1 MKNPPLNKIIEPLLK
16 EYDPEW
22 FARSNKRDPYRILV
36 SCLLSLRTKDE
47 VTMPATER
55 LFSLA
60 DTPGRMAKL
69 KERTVAKAIYPVGFY
84 NIKAK
89 RILEIS
95 RTLIKKFDS
104 TVPDDIDT
112 LLTLKGVGRK
122 TANLVVSL
130 GYGKP
135 GLCVDTHVHRI
146 SNRLGLVKT
155 RTPHETEFA
164 LREILPQRYWMPLNN
179 ILVRHGQKVCKPI
192 SPLCSR
198 CLIGRYCRKVGV
210 ARSR

>member
-1 MKNPPLNKIIEPLLK
+1 MTNPRIQKIAQTLVK
-16 EYDPEW
+16 QYDPEW
-22 FARSNKRDPYRILV
+22 FAKNNKRDPYRILI

-47 VTMPATER
+47 VTFPATER

-60 DTPGRMAKL
+60 DTPEEMIKLRERDIAK
-69 KERTVAKAIYPVGFY
+69 VIYPVGFY

-89 RILEIS
+89 RIIEIS
-95 RTLIKKFDS
+95 KTLIERFGS
-104 TVPDDIDT
+104 RVPDEIDT

-146 SNRLGLVKT
+146 SNRLGIVRTK
-155 RTPHETEFA
+155 TPHQTEFA
-164 LREILPQRYWMPLNN
+164 LRRILPRRYWIPFNN
-179 ILVRHGQKVCKPI
+179 VLVRHGQEVCRPI
-192 SPLCSR
+192 SPICSH
-198 CLIGRYCRKVGV
+198 CIIKKSCRKVGV
-210 ARSR
+210 QRSR

>member
-1 MKNPPLNKIIEPLLK
+1 VRNPPLNIIIGRLL
-16 EYDPEW
+16 ETYDPEW
-22 FARSNKRDPYRILV
+22 FAKSNKRDPYRILV

-47 VTMPATER
+47 VSIPATER

-60 DTPGRMAKL
+60 DTPGKMVKL
-69 KERTVAKAIYPVGFY
+69 KERTVAKVIYPVGFY
-84 NIKAK
+84 NRKAE
-89 RILEIS
+89 RIIGIS
-95 RTLIKKFDS
+95 RTLIEKFGS
-104 TVPDDIDT
+104 KVPDDIDT

-164 LREILPQRYWMPLNN
+164 LRKLLPQKYWIPFNN
-179 ILVRHGQKVCKPI
+179 VLVRHGQKICRPI
-192 SPLCSR
+192 SPLCGK
-198 CLIGRYCRKVGV
+198 CMIERYCRKVGV
-210 ARSR
+210 SRSR

>member
-1 MKNPPLNKIIEPLLK
+1 MTNPTIQKIARTLIK
-16 EYDPEW
+16 QYDPEW
-22 FARSNKRDPYRILV
+22 FAKENKRDPYRILI

-47 VTMPATER
+47 VTFPATER

-60 DTPGRMAKL
+60 DTPDKMLSLRERDIAK
-69 KERTVAKAIYPVGFY
+69 VIYPVGFY
-84 NIKAK
+84 NVKAK

-95 RTLIKKFDS
+95 RTLIERFGS
-104 TVPDDIDT
+104 VVPADIDT

-146 SNRLGLVKT
+146 SNRLGIVRT
-155 RTPHETEFA
+155 RTPYQTEFA
-164 LREILPQRYWMPLNN
+164 LREVLPRKYWIPFNSV
-179 ILVRHGQKVCKPI
+179 LVRHGQEVCRPLSPI
-192 SPLCSR
+192 CSR
-198 CLIGRYCRKVGV
+198 CIIRKLCRRKGV
-210 ARSR
+210 QRSR